1 MSIGLR
7 SIAYKTRLRDF
18 ETELINLAQACV
30 SYAEEQLT
38 CQKEIHE
45 GIYEALAQRLSPKL
59 IEPQTIRDA
68 LTSIANQ
75 AITHGYSTLAQVVLH
90 LFELPV
96 SIYRTKNGRI
106 LDIFVHV
113 PLYEVALRATL
124 WKREQ
129 IPFPLPDVL
138 SKEGEDHVTHTV
150 WNIAP
155 TNEIAAEDEEKS
167 TTSFPDDDLQDC
179 IRLGEDYY
187 CRKMIRRRSTI
198 FDSCELAVFHHS
210 TDKIKSLCQLSLLNI
225 VETAI
230 PITTR
235 RTLLFAKEQQL
246 DITCR
251 YPKELSREEETY
263 HPRVVGLAMIT
274 FPEEGDCIC
283 SSLHHFW
290 RNDPGI
296 TTLAQPQVRPINL
309 NASSLFRYSLN
320 DMNNYLA
327 KLDISTYTETSI
339 EEIEKTI
346 DEIKL
351 ANRVHVFD
359 ISTMVAGG
367 VFLIA
372 IIGIMVCSVW
382 QRRRI
387 VAQCAQNDKKWK
399 KP

>member
-1 MSIGLR
+1 MALELQ

-18 ETELINLAQACV
+18 ETELINLAQTSV
-30 SYAEEQLT
+30 SYAKEQLT
-38 CQKEIHE
+38 YQKEIYE
-45 GIYEALAQRLSPKL
+45 GIYDALGQRLSPKL
-59 IEPQTIRDA
+59 IEPQTLRNA

-75 AITHGYSTLAQVVLH
+75 AMTHGYSTLAQVVLH

-96 SIYRTKNGRI
+96 SIYRTKNGQT

-113 PLYEVALRATL
+113 PLYEVALQATL

-155 TNEIAAEDEEKS
+155 TREIVAEDGEKS
-167 TTSFPDDDLQDC
+167 TTSFPEDDLEDC

-251 YPKELSREEETY
+251 YPKDATKEEETF
-263 HPRVVGLAMIT
+263 HPRVSGLAM
-274 FPEEGDCIC
+274 FSCIY
-283 SSLHHFW
+283 
-290 RNDPGI
+290 
-296 TTLAQPQVRPINL
+296 V
-309 NASSLFRYSLN
+309 
-320 DMNNYLA
+320 
-327 KLDISTYTETSI
+327 SI
-339 EEIEKTI
+339 Y
-346 DEIKL
+346 
-351 ANRVHVFD
+351 HVFN
-359 ISTMVAGG
+359 V
-367 VFLIA
+367 
-372 IIGIMVCSVW
+372 
-382 QRRRI
+382 
-387 VAQCAQNDKKWK
+387 
-399 KP
+399 